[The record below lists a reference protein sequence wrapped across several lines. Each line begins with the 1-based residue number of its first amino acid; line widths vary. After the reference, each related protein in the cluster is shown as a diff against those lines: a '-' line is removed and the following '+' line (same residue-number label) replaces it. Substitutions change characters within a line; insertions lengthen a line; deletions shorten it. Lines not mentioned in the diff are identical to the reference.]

1 MKILFITRILPH
13 SRVYSGSIV
22 IHHRIR
28 LLAERGYDV
37 GLATFCEPG
46 ETEGLSEMRGLVTE
60 LETLPVPP
68 PLPLHR
74 KVVDHL
80 FGPVPSPLYQLS
92 DPRMSELVGR
102 MVNRSHY
109 DVAISEFTSMG
120 QYLYGNVHL
129 PAVRRIVSVHSCA
142 TSAFLK
148 AVQVDPR
155 SSASLWKRLVLPR
168 LRRYEMAL
176 YRSADMVLTLT
187 EEERQDILKL
197 DPNIRIEVS
206 PYGVNTERF
215 RPPPEGEDSREES
228 IIFTAYYKDEPNR
241 DAVLWFAHAVWPR
254 LRRLYPALK
263 FYVVGSSPPAE
274 IQDLARRDPGIIVTG
289 EVADVAPYLARSRIY
304 VCPMRMGTGFR
315 GKILQAMAAGLPVV
329 ATSRSAEGLPLEPGY
344 NIMLADTP
352 HIMQENIALLLTD
365 RVLRKRL
372 SERALAMV
380 TQRFNW
386 PHCVDALENAIRE
399 VVK

>member
-1 MKILFITRILPH
+1 MKILFITQALPH
-13 SRVYSGSIV
+13 SRVYSGFIV

-28 LLAERGYDV
+28 LLAERGYQV
-37 GLATFCEPG
+37 GLASFCDPE
-46 ETEGLSEMRGLVTE
+46 ETDGLKEMRGLVTE
-60 LETLPVPP
+60 LETIPP
-68 PLPLHR
+68 PPDLSPGQKIIKHML
-74 KVVDHL
+74 
-80 FGPVPSPLYQLS
+80 GPVPSPLYQAS

-109 DVAISEFTSMG
+109 DVVIAEFTGMG
-120 QYLYGNVHL
+120 QYLYRNVHL
-129 PAVRRIVSVHSCA
+129 PAVRRMVSVHSCA
-142 TSAFLK
+142 ASAFQK
-148 AVQVDPR
+148 AVEVDPR
-155 SSASLWKRLVLPR
+155 SAASLWKRLALPR

-187 EEERQDILKL
+187 ENERQEILKL

-206 PYGVNTERF
+206 PYGVDTERF
-215 RPPPEGEDSREES
+215 HPPPEGEGGREES
-228 IIFTAYYKDEPNR
+228 IVFTAFYKDEPNR

-254 LRRLYPALK
+254 LHRLYPALK
-263 FYVVGSSPPAE
+263 FYVVGSNPPSE
-274 IQDLARRDPGIIVTG
+274 IQDLARRDSGIIVTG
-289 EVADVAPYLARSRIY
+289 EVADVAPYLASSRLY

-352 HIMQENIALLLTD
+352 HIMQENIGLLLTD
-365 RVLRKRL
+365 RALRKRIAD
-372 SERALAMV
+372 RALAMV

-386 PHCVDALENAIRE
+386 PHCVDTLENAIHE
-399 VVK
+399 VVP